1 MRWLCLRCL
10 HVRLLGMRRVD
21 FHILPYQILI
31 ETRMFLD
38 GLSDGLLREML
49 REVFRLWLGIGRRGR
64 IQIILPTQVWQIAE
78 R

>member
-1 MRWLCLRCL
+1 
-10 HVRLLGMRRVD
+10 MRRVD
-21 FHILPYQILI
+21 IHILPYQILI